1 MYVFRT
7 VFTKEKADRI
17 LHEFGDVCKLL
28 GIDFYVVF
36 GTCLGF
42 YRDKGYIDG
51 DKDLDLMPVCSDA
64 KFVNLI
70 HTLQL
75 RGYVWRLG
83 VSGMRFY
90 GHAFKNDILLDIW
103 REHND
108 LLGRLDLKRLQT
120 FYRSHETVEYNG
132 RTYWTPTPIVGYLE
146 FLYGKGWVNPIR
158 RNK

>member
-7 VFTKEKADRI
+7 VFTKEKADKI
-17 LHEFGDVCKLL
+17 LHEFGDVCASLD
-28 GIDFYVVF
+28 IDFCVVF

-42 YRDKGYIDG
+42 YRDKGYIIG
-51 DKDLDLMPVCSDA
+51 DHDLDVMPMCSDK
-64 KFVNLI
+64 KFIELI
-70 HTLQL
+70 KTLQQ

-83 VSGMRFY
+83 VSGMRWY

-120 FYRSHETVEYNG
+120 FFRSLDIIEYNG
-132 RTYWTPTPIVGYLE
+132 RTYKIPGPVVKYLE

-158 RNK
+158 RHQ